1 MDTGRT
7 PINNPNKSLYLYR
20 LLFLSE
26 VILFVASNP
35 NHSNPFSTAAV
46 GAYCVF
52 DLSSP
57 YLVLWS
63 VPGAPAFHSV
73 GRGAAA
79 VIRLK
84 PCDLFP
90 KMPLLRPQIDASGD
104 HGYGSIFLP
113 LLPQQRFTSDPA
125 NLQTGAPAL
134 AAQER
139 FRGCRPQPT
148 LGLCP
153 RMFRLLRGFHSPFPP
168 HFAPFPR
175 PAGLA
180 DPPVFRPVIVD
191 GKQRRPPRF
200 PYPVNQK
207 RNIPVAAQF
216 ILAIWKFG

>member
-1 MDTGRT
+1 M
-7 PINNPNKSLYLYR
+7 
-20 LLFLSE
+20 
-26 VILFVASNP
+26 
-35 NHSNPFSTAAV
+35 
-46 GAYCVF
+46 
-52 DLSSP
+52 
-57 YLVLWS
+57 
-63 VPGAPAFHSV
+63 

-90 KMPLLRPQIDASGD
+90 KMPLLRSQIDASGD

-139 FRGCRPQPT
+139 FRGCRSQPT

-153 RMFRLLRGFHSPFPP
+153 RMFRLLRGFHSSFPP

-207 RNIPVAAQF
+207 RNILFVFDFNKHYSFNPE
-216 ILAIWKFG
+216 ITKFTISYWQDSHFLQWEKVQDQLIPEERIVVPGK